1 MRTLGRQ
8 TGSCHDH
15 VTNYFIMLYNIVS
28 SCMFVIK
35 LDREGILRLDG
46 VQIRGIGPGTETG
59 LVYL

>member
-1 MRTLGRQ
+1 
-8 TGSCHDH
+8 
-15 VTNYFIMLYNIVS
+15 
-28 SCMFVIK
+28 MFVIK